1 MTVFRPFRGCRYNP
15 SVVGDLASVLCPPYD
30 MIAPEL
36 QESLKRLSPYNAVHL
51 EGGEQPDP
59 VDPEAGYRQAS
70 AIFRQWLEEGVLR
83 RDQEP
88 SFYLMRHGYQF
99 QGEYREQLGLFG
111 GVQIEEYE
119 SRIVLPHEYTREP
132 AVQDRI
138 ALMDYCQAQ
147 FSPVMTTYRDADGV
161 LKPVFNQVMDTAP
174 VLEVTD
180 SPDGDVALWRI
191 TDPARQERISRF
203 FRDCPV
209 FLADGHHRYEAALR
223 YRKEQQSKGRLSS
236 NSAYNYVMMA
246 LVEFDDPGLLLL
258 PYHRTVAGLSQEQL
272 SQVRDGLD
280 ELFESRPVE
289 LESDEDVERVL
300 EQVAFLGKDGHAL
313 AVLGPEKNEAFLLM
327 LRPGVDW
334 RQWGDLA
341 VSEAWIMDEK
351 VLGPILGDSLT
362 RYVNYSHDHQQAVQQ
377 VNSGQQQLA
386 FLLKPFPLDAFES
399 IVGGGQRLPSK
410 STFFYPKLPTG
421 LVIHQLEGEV

>member
-1 MTVFRPFRGCRYNP
+1 MTVFRPFHGCRYNP

-30 MIAPEL
+30 MIGPEL

-59 VDPEAGYRQAS
+59 VAPEAGYRQAS
-70 AIFRQWLEEGVLR
+70 ARFRQWLEEGVLQ

-88 SFYLMRHGYQF
+88 SFYLMRHGYEF
-99 QGEYREQLGLFG
+99 RGEYKEQLGLFG
-111 GVQIEEYE
+111 GVQIEEYD

-132 AVQDRI
+132 AVLDRV
-138 ALMDYCQAQ
+138 ALLDYCQAQ
-147 FSPVMTTYRDADGV
+147 FSPIMTNYRDAEGT
-161 LKPVFNQVMDTAP
+161 LQPVFSQVMETAP
-174 VLEVTD
+174 VLEVKD

-191 TDPARQERISRF
+191 TDPALQERISAF
-203 FRDCPV
+203 FTQKPV

-223 YRKEQQSKGRLSS
+223 YRKEQQSKGRRSPDA
-236 NSAYNYVMMA
+236 AYNYVMMA

-258 PYHRTVAGLSQEQL
+258 PYHRTVEGLSPDQL

-280 ELFESRPVE
+280 ELFESQAVDMNS
-289 LESDEDVERVL
+289 ESDVERLL

-313 AVLGPEKNEAFLLM
+313 AMVGPEKNQAYLLM

-334 RQWGDLA
+334 QQWGDLA
-341 VSEAWIMDEK
+341 ISEAWIMDAK
-351 VLGPILGDSLT
+351 VLRPILGDSVT
-362 RYVNYSHDHQQAVQQ
+362 QYVNYSHDHQQAVQQ

-421 LVIHQLEGEV
+421 LVINQLEGNL